1 MNSLKSAISLTLILY
16 FTLVAGFVHA
26 QNDSLNDS
34 TKGSLG
40 KVNFS
45 ISCNT
50 EVQDQFNRSVAL
62 LHNMMYAQAEN
73 EFKGV
78 AESDPECSMAYW
90 GISMTLF
97 HPLWAPPNKDELQR
111 GFDATQKALALKP
124 ATKREI
130 AYVKA
135 VEAFYKNWLPG
146 LPTGKKGRKRFLIP
160 TQRILMPELF
170 MLYHIWPQHQRVI
183 KILPTRRKLVHYWKI
198 SASRHQCIQDCF
210 IILYMPM
217 TTRCSQI
224 EPWKLPRDMTK

>member
-111 GFDATQKALALKP
+111 GHDAIRKALSLKP
-124 ATKREI
+124 RTKREMT
-130 AYVKA
+130 YVKA
-135 VEAFYKNWLPG
+135 AEAFYKNWESVDH
-146 LPTGKKGRKRFLIP
+146 PTRIANWKKGQK
-160 TQRILMPELF
+160 
-170 MLYHIWPQHQRVI
+170 
-183 KILPTRRKLVHYWKI
+183 
-198 SASRHQCIQDCF
+198 
-210 IILYMPM
+210 
-217 TTRCSQI
+217 
-224 EPWKLPRDMTK
+224 